1 MRTCS
6 DYIAATKAALG
17 DPAMSDRALGV
28 SLGGY
33 SQQTIAAAKHGK
45 LSDPLALKL
54 AEVIKLPAGEL
65 LMVARLERE
74 KDPAVRAAL
83 VEWAGNVFSL
93 LPMTAAPTELVRGGR
108 RVAAGMRQNR

>member
-17 DPAMSDRALGV
+17 DAAMSDRQLGV
-28 SLGGY
+28 ALGGY

-54 AEVIKLPAGEL
+54 AEVTGLPAGEL

-83 VEWAGNVFSL
+83 TEWAGNVFAL
-93 LPMTAAPTELVRGGR
+93 LPKMAAPELVRGGR
-108 RVAAGMRQNR
+108 RVVAGMRQNR